1 MEDEGKPVWAP
12 HPADG
17 FQFGMIVDIGADTL
31 SIEPLNQR
39 GKVGPHTQTHI
50 LGFPS
55 TGKARPTGKMG
66 EGPILVLL
74 SRVSIGKRVA
84 YSLSGSHTLEVVCL
98 ASRRVNQS
106 YMHLKPK

>member
-17 FQFGMIVDIGADTL
+17 FQLGMIVDIGADTL
-31 SIEPLNQR
+31 SIEPVNQR
-39 GKVGPHTQTHI
+39 GKVGPHTQTHRHI
-50 LGFPS
+50 LGFAS

-84 YSLSGSHTLEVVCL
+84 YSLSVSHTLEVVAL
-98 ASRRVNQS
+98 
-106 YMHLKPK
+106 LPGE